1 MVAKYKDNY
10 YSCVLNSKEQILL
23 TGIKSKAVFGFEED
37 GDIFYKNIT
46 QEELCDIFEVHY
58 YVEYDSK
65 LEHTPLWWE
74 VNQEDF
80 STEGIYIYFAEGFLP
95 DWEVWD
101 KGICR
106 KFVNYADI
114 KKCRV
119 EIKYIRKDF
128 EKTDYVDDI
137 GIMNAE
143 SMLKLYEK
151 YDEDNM

>member
-1 MVAKYKDNY
+1 MIAKYNDKY
-10 YSCVLNSKEQILL
+10 YSCVLNSKEQLIL
-23 TGIKSKAVFGFEED
+23 TRFKSKADFGFKEEN
-37 GDIFYKNIT
+37 GDFFRNIT
-46 QEELCDIFEVHY
+46 QEELCDIFDVHY

-65 LEHTPLWWE
+65 LDHTPLWWE
-74 VNQEDF
+74 VYQEDF